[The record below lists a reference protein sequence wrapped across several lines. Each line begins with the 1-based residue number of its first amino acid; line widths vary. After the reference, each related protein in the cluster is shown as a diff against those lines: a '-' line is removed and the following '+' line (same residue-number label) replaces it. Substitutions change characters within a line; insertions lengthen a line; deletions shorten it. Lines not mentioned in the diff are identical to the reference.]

1 MPDPLRVSL
10 AQVDYTINDFEG
22 NVARMEA
29 VIAASR
35 DTDLVVFSE
44 LSLCGYYPQDLLLE
58 PDFIARQQ
66 VALERVLAVSRHCD
80 AHLVVGLVTR
90 HEGVGKPLRNSLA
103 LIRRGEVLLTYHK
116 QLLPTYNIFDERRHF
131 EPGGR
136 HAAVAHIRGW
146 PVGFLI
152 CEDGWNDDELDYAA
166 NPLEDLAQS
175 GAQLVI
181 SINASPSN
189 IGKRAQR
196 HRIFGLASA
205 RYGFPI
211 VYVNQVGGNDQ
222 LVFDGASFIVT
233 PAGVVFESP
242 RFVESCETVEF
253 TAQGVRLPGGRPL
266 PELAP
271 ALSDNEFYYRQIVL
285 GLQDYCRKI
294 GFRSVVIGSSGG
306 IDSALTLALAA
317 DALGAANVTA
327 VTMPSRFSS
336 AGSVDDSVALCERL
350 GVRLFEHPIGTLFD
364 TYLSGFDQ
372 AFGVPASGLT
382 SENLQARIRGA
393 VLMAYSNHFGHLVL
407 STGNKSEIS
416 VGYAT
421 LYGDMCGGLNLI
433 GDLYKTEVFG
443 LARWYNEYAG
453 AELIPRAILDKPPS
467 AELAPDQKDTDSLPP
482 YEVLDEILK
491 LRIEG
496 QYLRAEE
503 FAAASHF
510 VSELDRRDGGAL
522 HRRVRGLIARSEFKR
537 KQAAPIIRVRGRAF
551 GTGRQVPLA
560 ANQP

>member
-1 MPDPLRVSL
+1 MRDPLKVSL
-10 AQVDYTINDFEG
+10 AQVDYTVNDFDQ
-22 NVARMEA
+22 NAARIEA
-29 VIAASR
+29 VIASAGS
-35 DTDLVVFSE
+35 TDLIVFSE
-44 LSLCGYYPQDLLLE
+44 LALSGYYPQDLLLE
-58 PDFIARQQ
+58 PDFVDRQQ
-66 VALERVLAVSRHCD
+66 VALERVLSASRGCE
-80 AHLVVGLVTR
+80 AHLVLGLVTR
-90 HEGVGKPLRNSLA
+90 HEGIGKPLRNSLA
-103 LIRRGEVLLTYHK
+103 LIHRGEVLLTYHK

-136 HAAVAHIRGW
+136 HAALAHIRGW
-146 PVGFLI
+146 AVGFLI
-152 CEDGWNDDELDYAA
+152 CEDGWNDEELDYAV
-166 NPLEDLAQS
+166 NPLEDLAEA
-175 GAQLVI
+175 GAQIVI

-196 HRIFGLASA
+196 HRIFGLASQ
-205 RYGFPI
+205 RYGLPI

-222 LVFDGASFIVT
+222 LVFDGASFIAA
-233 PAGVVFESP
+233 PAGLVFESP
-242 RFVESCETVEF
+242 RFVESCQTVEF
-253 TAQGVRLPGGRPL
+253 TAEGIGLPGGLPL

-271 ALSDNEFYYRQIVL
+271 ALPDCEFYYRQILL

-317 DALGAANVTA
+317 DALGPENVVA

-336 AGSVDDSVALCERL
+336 AGSVDDSVVLCERL
-350 GVRLFEHPIGTLFD
+350 GVKLFEHPIGALYD
-364 TYLSGFDQ
+364 TYLGGFDA

-382 SENLQARIRGA
+382 RENLQARIRGA

-433 GDLYKTEVFG
+433 GDLYKTEVFA
-443 LARWYNEYAG
+443 LARWYNEKAG
-453 AELIPRAILDKPPS
+453 TDVIPRAILEKPPS

-496 QYLRAEE
+496 TYLRPDE
-503 FAAASHF
+503 FAEASRF
-510 VSELDRRDGGAL
+510 VADLDRRDGGEL
-522 HRRVRGLIARSEFKR
+522 HRRVRLLIARSEFKR
-537 KQAAPIIRVRGRAF
+537 KQAAPIIRLRGRAF

-560 ANQP
+560 AHFT

>member
-1 MPDPLRVSL
+1 MPDPLKVSL
-10 AQVDYTINDFEG
+10 AQLDCTINDFEG
-22 NVARMEA
+22 NAARIEA
-29 VIAASR
+29 VIAGAR
-35 DTDLVVFSE
+35 DVDLVVFSE
-44 LSLCGYYPQDLLLE
+44 LALCGYYPQDLLLE
-58 PDFIARQQ
+58 PDFMARQQ
-66 VALERVLAVSRHCD
+66 VALDRVLAASRGCD
-80 AHLVVGLVTR
+80 AHLALGLVTR
-90 HEGVGKPLRNSLA
+90 HDGVGKPLRNSLA

-131 EPGGR
+131 EPGAR
-136 HAAVAHIRGW
+136 HAATARIRGW
-146 PVGFLI
+146 PIGFLI
-152 CEDGWNDDELDYAA
+152 CEDGWNDDELDYAV
-166 NPLEDLAQS
+166 NPLEDLAQA
-175 GAQLVI
+175 GVQLVI

-222 LVFDGASFIVT
+222 LVFDGASFVVS

-253 TAQGVRLPGGRPL
+253 TTQGIRLPGGGPL
-266 PELAP
+266 PGLAP
-271 ALSDNEFYYRQIVL
+271 ALPDNEFYYRQIVL
-285 GLQDYCRKI
+285 GLRDYCRKI
-294 GFRSVVIGSSGG
+294 GFKSVVIGSSGG

-336 AGSVDDSVALCERL
+336 AGSVDDSVTLCERL
-350 GVRLFEHPIGTLFD
+350 GVRLFEHPIGKLFD
-364 TYLSGFDQ
+364 TYLGGFEA
-372 AFGVPASGLT
+372 AFAAPASGLT
-382 SENLQARIRGA
+382 GENLQARIRGA

-433 GDLYKTEVFG
+433 GDLYKTEVFA
-443 LARWYNEYAG
+443 LARWYNEHAG
-453 AELIPRAILDKPPS
+453 ADIIPRAILEKPPS

-496 QYLRAEE
+496 SYLRAEE
-503 FAAASHF
+503 FAAASRF
-510 VSELDRRDGGAL
+510 VAELDRQDGGAL

-560 ANQP
+560 AFQP